1 MRSLAIALCCLVLPM
16 STALAQKSADTHCD
30 PCPDVESVLY
40 PTGAWQTIGGSTANA
55 SGGDYSYQFCA
66 IANGGYGFSFCQQ
79 GGTANFD
86 TGLSI
91 WPLAGSACGGAAP
104 LECVDDTCGLLSELN
119 WIAPADGTYV
129 LRVGGFGG
137 AVGDYVLAYFGRE
150 CGATAVEPATWGA
163 IKSMY
168 E

>member
-1 MRSLAIALCCLVLPM
+1 MRNLLLALLFILVLPV
-16 STALAQKSADTHCD
+16 SALAQKGSDSHCD
-30 PCPDVESVLY
+30 PCPDVESSLTI
-40 PTGAWQTIGGSTANA
+40 TGAYQTIAGSTLGA
-55 SGGDYSYQFCA
+55 SNGDYSYQFCA
-66 IANGGYGFSFCQQ
+66 IANGGYTFTFCQQ

-91 WPLAGSACGGAAP
+91 WPLNAGACGGQVALA
-104 LECVDDTCGLLSELN
+104 CNDDTCGLLSELA

-137 AVGDYVLAYFGRE
+137 STGDYVLAYSGRE
-150 CGATAVEPATWGA
+150 CGATPVENSTWGS

>member
-1 MRSLAIALCCLVLPM
+1 MRFLAIVLFCLALPM
-16 STALAQKSADTHCD
+16 STALAQKGVDSHCD
-30 PCPDVESVLY
+30 PCPDVESFLN
-40 PTGAWQTIGGSTANA
+40 PTGAWQTIAGSTANA
-55 SGGDYSYQFCA
+55 SAGDYSYQFCA

-79 GGTANFD
+79 GGTATFD

-91 WPLAGSACGGAAP
+91 WPLGGGACGGAVA
-104 LECVDDTCGLLSELN
+104 LACNDDTCGLLSDLS
-119 WIAPADGTYV
+119 WIAPADGMYV
-129 LRVGGFGG
+129 LRVGGFAG
-137 AVGDYVLAYFGRE
+137 ATGDYVLAYYGRE